1 MGLFSKKEGY
11 VTKGQRKIT
20 EGRTPEGVQVVLDGL
35 NDYQNKITACVNEF
49 PKNDAALIVT
59 ALRALADFIENDT
72 PSCKPLI
79 AWIKGNVKPPMF
91 TDTNKELKTKQR

>member
-11 VTKGQRKIT
+11 VTKGQRKIM

-35 NDYQNKITACVNEF
+35 NDYQNKITACVSGY
-49 PKNDAALIVT
+49 PRNDAALIVT
-59 ALRALADFIENDT
+59 ALRVMADNIENDN

-79 AWIKGNVKPPMF
+79 AWINGNIKPTQF
-91 TDTNKELKTKQR
+91 TNTSKELKTKKR